1 MKKTLC
7 FTLGAIALSISTAHA
22 TLPSPFET
30 VFEKSMNDPNVM
42 IYYGDQAYKKGEYAD
57 SLRWMLEAAKYN
69 VPSAVDNVKYLI
81 QNNLG
86 TVENRE
92 SVVSFLT
99 YFAESRGD
107 EQADAFAQMYLA
119 DYYRGDKCV
128 WFAPENKANCA
139 LEGSGPM
146 AGHDMRQSYFYYEAA
161 AQVSGQERAKYTAGM
176 MNLLSIGVPRNVPY
190 ALEFLMPLAEKGN
203 VAVSYLVGSI
213 YQLGYWVP
221 QDRKEAS
228 KWFKMASETKH
239 PGALLYLAK
248 NYESGVMTGSL
259 EDRVTKSIEA
269 YEDILKGVLATSEE
283 RSEAAYRL
291 GLIYAGYDF
300 VKDSVKAV
308 KAMEKSVS
316 YADNERNEFAVKSI
330 LWLGDKFET
339 TDLNKAVKHYDLAI
353 THLKQLPLDVQQRY
367 AVAWEKAAHAYGRG
381 QSGNLER
388 DERMFSK
395 YMNQRHRLMAKSYIP
410 EKDVMQF
417 QGYGVF
423 NFPG

>member
-190 ALEFLMPLAEKGN
+190 ALEFLMPLARKRKCCRFLP
-203 VAVSYLVGSI
+203 SWFYISI
-213 YQLGYWVP
+213 GILGTA
-221 QDRKEAS
+221 RS
-228 KWFKMASETKH
+228 KR
-239 PGALLYLAK
+239 
-248 NYESGVMTGSL
+248 SL
-259 EDRVTKSIEA
+259 EV
-269 YEDILKGVLATSEE
+269 V
-283 RSEAAYRL
+283 
-291 GLIYAGYDF
+291 
-300 VKDSVKAV
+300 
-308 KAMEKSVS
+308 
-316 YADNERNEFAVKSI
+316 
-330 LWLGDKFET
+330 
-339 TDLNKAVKHYDLAI
+339 
-353 THLKQLPLDVQQRY
+353 
-367 AVAWEKAAHAYGRG
+367 
-381 QSGNLER
+381 
-388 DERMFSK
+388 
-395 YMNQRHRLMAKSYIP
+395 
-410 EKDVMQF
+410 
-417 QGYGVF
+417 
-423 NFPG
+423 